1 MDDLKHAW
9 IMALLFQSYSH
20 SIFPIFKKK
29 MSILTEEEEY
39 KGWKRVGK
47 QEGRNHA

>member
-29 MSILTEEEEY
+29 KTFILTKEEEY
-39 KGWKRVGK
+39 EGWKRVGK
-47 QEGRNHA
+47 